1 MNIKIGLI
9 GAGMIGSD
17 HALRINDSLKG
28 GIVKA
33 INDINK
39 ENAKRLSK
47 ELGSAKVF
55 EDPHELIN
63 SPEINAVL
71 VCSIG
76 PTHEEF
82 VLSSIA
88 AGKYVFC
95 EKPLATSAIACK
107 KIIEAEMKFGKR
119 LVQVGFMRRYD
130 SGYQKLKKAIDDYEI
145 GDVLMMHCVHRNS
158 SVPESYVTEMAVS
171 DSLVHELDAV
181 RWLLKEDYVSA
192 QMILA
197 KKTKYTHEML
207 HDPQILLLET
217 ESGVRIDVEF
227 FHNCQYGYD
236 IQCEVVGSDGIARLP
251 EPESLVIRKNAK
263 KFTKIDPDWKN
274 RFIDAYDIELQ
285 EFLDGVST
293 GNIKGPS
300 SWDGYTAAVASDVCI
315 KAQKSGAIESFSI
328 METPE
333 FYK

>member
-1 MNIKIGLI
+1 MSIKIGLI

-17 HALRINDSLKG
+17 HALRIKDSLKG
-28 GIVKA
+28 GVING

-39 ENAKRLSK
+39 ENSTRLSK
-47 ELGSAKVF
+47 ELGGVKIF
-55 EDPHELIN
+55 EDPHALIN
-63 SPEINAVL
+63 SSEVDAIL

-82 VLSSIA
+82 VLASIA

-95 EKPLATSAIACK
+95 EKPLATSALSCK
-107 KIIEAEMKFGKR
+107 KIVNAEMKFGKR

-130 SGYQKLKKAIDDYEI
+130 SGYKKLKKAIESFEI
-145 GDVLMMHCVHRNS
+145 GDVLMMHCAHRNS

-197 KKTKYTHEML
+197 KKTKYSHEKL
-207 HDPQILLLET
+207 HDPQMLLLET
-217 ESGVRIDVEF
+217 QSGVRIDVEF

-236 IQCEVVGSDGIARLP
+236 IQCEVVGSDGIMKLP
-251 EPESLVIRKNAK
+251 EPESLVIRKGAK
-263 KFTKIDPDWKN
+263 KFTNIDPDWKN

-285 EFLDGVST
+285 EFLDGISSE
-293 GNIKGPS
+293 NIEGPS
-300 SWDGYTAAVASDVCI
+300 SWDGYAAAMASDVCI
-315 KAQKSGAIESFSI
+315 KAQKTGAIEPFSI
-328 METPE
+328 VDIPD
-333 FYK
+333 FYI